1 MQSRIWVCAA
11 ARARSKTTEQSR
23 QPKDKNYNLL
33 SALYQAADN
42 VEMFKSYIE
51 GANEDGDQEVVELFD
66 AILEN
71 NLRASQQLKE
81 LLVSQLESEQD
92 MPKTPS

>member
-1 MQSRIWVCAA
+1 M
-11 ARARSKTTEQSR
+11 TEQSR
-23 QPKDKNYNLL
+23 QPKDKNYNII

-42 VEMFKSYIE
+42 VEMFKSYINDAE
-51 GANEDGDQEVVELFD
+51 EDNDQELVELFD

-81 LLVSQLESEQD
+81 LLVSRLESEQE
-92 MPKTPS
+92 

>member
-1 MQSRIWVCAA
+1 M
-11 ARARSKTTEQSR
+11 TEQSR
-23 QPKDKNYNLL
+23 QPKDKNYNII

-42 VEMFKSYIE
+42 VEMFKSYINDAE
-51 GANEDGDQEVVELFD
+51 EDGDQEVVELFD

-81 LLVSQLESEQD
+81 LLVSRLEGEQE
-92 MPKTPS
+92 

>member
-1 MQSRIWVCAA
+1 M
-11 ARARSKTTEQSR
+11 TEQSR
-23 QPKDKNYNLL
+23 QPKDKNYNII

-42 VEMFKSYIE
+42 VEMFKSYINDAE
-51 GANEDGDQEVVELFD
+51 EDGDQELVELFD

-81 LLVSQLESEQD
+81 LLVSRLESEQE
-92 MPKTPS
+92 

>member
-1 MQSRIWVCAA
+1 M
-11 ARARSKTTEQSR
+11 TEQSR
-23 QPKDKNYNLL
+23 QPKDKNYNII

-42 VEMFKSYIE
+42 VEMFKSYINDAE
-51 GANEDGDQEVVELFD
+51 EDNDQEVVELFD

-81 LLVSQLESEQD
+81 LLVSRLESEQE
-92 MPKTPS
+92 

>member
-1 MQSRIWVCAA
+1 M
-11 ARARSKTTEQSR
+11 TEQSR
-23 QPKDKNYNLL
+23 QPKDKNYNII

-42 VEMFKSYIE
+42 VEMFKSYINDAE
-51 GANEDGDQEVVELFD
+51 EDNDQELVELFD

-81 LLVSQLESEQD
+81 MLVSRLESEQE
-92 MPKTPS
+92 

>member
-1 MQSRIWVCAA
+1 M
-11 ARARSKTTEQSR
+11 TEQSR
-23 QPKDKNYNLL
+23 QPKDKNYNSI

-42 VEMFKSYIE
+42 GEMFKSYINDVE
-51 GANEDGDQEVVELFD
+51 EDGDQEVVELFD

-81 LLVSQLESEQD
+81 LLVSRLESEQEQHAF
-92 MPKTPS
+92 P